1 MKRII
6 IMALVALM
14 TCTAMQATGKHVD
27 ATEGNTV
34 SQRRVPNFTRIE
46 SVGSIDIVYT
56 QGNRPSVKIVGKAK
70 EVDCVTTYVRGNILR
85 VGYNSG
91 SRMFNFSSGDDV
103 KVYVTSPDL
112 VGVTLRGSGDFESK
126 GKIDSDNL
134 TVEIVGSGDADM
146 KYVIC
151 DNFTVNLR
159 GSGDVEVDYLRCAT
173 SNIWLRGSG
182 DIEIKQDRVKN
193 TNILLYG
200 SGSIDVKA
208 QRCGVINAYTYGSGD
223 ITLKGSARHLNRRA
237 NGSGSIDASQLMET
251 R

>member
-1 MKRII
+1 
-6 IMALVALM
+6 MALVALM
-14 TCTAMQATGKHVD
+14 TCTAMQAAGKHVD

-56 QGNRPSVKIVGKAK
+56 QGNRPSVKVVGKAK
-70 EVDCVTTYVRGNILR
+70 EVDRVTTYVRGNILR

-91 SRMFNFSSGDDV
+91 SRMFSFDSGDGV

-151 DNFTVNLR
+151 DNFT
-159 GSGDVEVDYLRCAT
+159 
-173 SNIWLRGSG
+173 
-182 DIEIKQDRVKN
+182 EI
-193 TNILLYG
+193 G
-200 SGSIDVKA
+200 
-208 QRCGVINAYTYGSGD
+208 
-223 ITLKGSARHLNRRA
+223 RA
-237 NGSGSIDASQLMET
+237 HV
-251 R
+251 

>member
-14 TCTAMQATGKHVD
+14 TCTAMQAAGKHVD

-56 QGNRPSVKIVGKAK
+56 QGNRPSVKVVGKAK

-112 VGVTLRGSGDFESK
+112 
-126 GKIDSDNL
+126 
-134 TVEIVGSGDADM
+134 
-146 KYVIC
+146 
-151 DNFTVNLR
+151 
-159 GSGDVEVDYLRCAT
+159 
-173 SNIWLRGSG
+173 
-182 DIEIKQDRVKN
+182 
-193 TNILLYG
+193 
-200 SGSIDVKA
+200 
-208 QRCGVINAYTYGSGD
+208 
-223 ITLKGSARHLNRRA
+223 
-237 NGSGSIDASQLMET
+237 
-251 R
+251 

>member
-14 TCTAMQATGKHVD
+14 TCTAMQAAGKHVD

-56 QGNRPSVKIVGKAK
+56 QGNRPSVKVVGKAK

-103 KVYVTSPDL
+103 KVYVTSPDITQIRL
-112 VGVTLRGSGDFESK
+112 QGSGDFKASK
-126 GKIDSDNL
+126 KIDSDNL

-182 DIEIKQDRVKN
+182 DIEIKQDRVKD
-193 TNILLYG
+193 TNIRLYG

-208 QRCGVINAYTYGSGD
+208 QRCGGINAYTYGSGD
-223 ITLKGSARHLNRRA
+223 ITLKGSARQLNKRVY
-237 NGSGSIDASQLMET
+237 GSGSINTSQLMET

>member
-1 MKRII
+1 
-6 IMALVALM
+6 MALVALM
-14 TCTAMQATGKHVD
+14 TCTTMQAAEKSVH

-46 SVGSIDIVYT
+46 SNGSIDIVYT
-56 QGNRPSVKIVGKAK
+56 QGNRLSVKVVGKAK
-70 EVDCVTTYVRGNILR
+70 EVARVTTTVSGNILR
-85 VGYNSG
+85 VSYASG

-134 TVEIVGSGDADM
+134 VVEITGSGDADM

-173 SNIWLRGSG
+173 STIGLRGSG
-182 DIEIKQDRVKN
+182 DIEITQDRVNN
-193 TNILLYG
+193 TNIQLYG
-200 SGSIDVKA
+200 SGDIKVKTK
-208 QRCGVINAYTYGSGD
+208 RCGVINAYLYGSGD
-223 ITLKGSARHLNRRA
+223 IKLSGSAHHLNKKVH
-237 NGSGSIDASQLMET
+237 GSGSINTSQLMNM